1 MVTVTITDIND
12 HNPVFSN
19 SMLTAIIS
27 ENSPIGTNVA
37 VLAANDEDDGDNGRI
52 TISIIGGDSSSQFR
66 INNVRF

>member
-1 MVTVTITDIND
+1 
-12 HNPVFSN
+12 
-19 SMLTAIIS
+19 MLTAIIS